1 MSHGHA
7 ECTACEHTWELRKP
21 HAEIDMLRCSAC
33 GATSDSITVTEPLSE
48 TATPDDLSIVER
60 VQLEERQIEL
70 QKRTRQLQTHIEQ
83 LGDGSV
89 SAELDATYTALET
102 LASELSSDELV
113 AAGEL
118 DEIAAYLEEKE
129 AEIDTKEVV
138 TELTTLEVRVEELTE
153 EVKEL
158 EARKRELK
166 EFIAQGKSLTGSE

>member
-1 MSHGHA
+1 
-7 ECTACEHTWELRKP
+7 
-21 HAEIDMLRCSAC
+21 MLRCSAC
-33 GATSDSITVTEPLSE
+33 DATGDTITVTEPLSE
-48 TATPDDLSIVER
+48 TATPDDLPVVER

-89 SAELDATYTALET
+89 SAELEPTHTALET
-102 LASELSSDELV
+102 LASELSPDELV

-138 TELTTLEVRVEELTE
+138 TELTTLEVRVQELTE
-153 EVKEL
+153 EVEAL
-158 EARKRELK
+158 EAQKQELK
-166 EFIAQGKSLTGSE
+166 EFIAQGKSLTDRE